1 MMAQIAAVE
10 AARDAVV
17 EKETPADTSERMIRD
32 LSRVRGIGV
41 ESATPLVREAFCGN
55 FANSRALGSYAGLTA
70 TPFASGIDD
79 ARTGHQQG
87 RQSDPHGEA
96 SRLPK

>member
-32 LSRVRGIGV
+32 LSRVRGIRR
-41 ESATPLVREAFCGN
+41 RECNAV
-55 FANSRALGSYAGLTA
+55 GSGSLLRKLRQQSCARFLRGLD
-70 TPFASGIDD
+70 GD
-79 ARTGHQQG
+79 AVCERH
-87 RQSDPHGEA
+87 R
-96 SRLPK
+96 

>member
-1 MMAQIAAVE
+1 MAQIAAVE

-41 ESATPLVREAFCGN
+41 ESATLLVREAFCRN
-55 FANSRALGSYAGLTA
+55 FANRRALGSYAGLMA
-70 TPFASGIDD
+70 TPFASGSMM
-79 ARTGHQQG
+79 R
-87 RQSDPHGEA
+87 E
-96 SRLPK
+96 